1 MLETHRQ
8 CQRQADRGP
17 HREATAD
24 GVGKGKD
31 VAFRDAELG
40 RRRKI
45 TRGGDEVFAYCA
57 GVAQGGEQPVA
68 GAAGVA

>member
-8 CQRQADRGP
+8 RQRQADRGP

-31 VAFRDAELG
+31 IVFRDAEL
-40 RRRKI
+40 RCCRKI
-45 TRGGDEVFAYCA
+45 TRGGDEVSAYRA